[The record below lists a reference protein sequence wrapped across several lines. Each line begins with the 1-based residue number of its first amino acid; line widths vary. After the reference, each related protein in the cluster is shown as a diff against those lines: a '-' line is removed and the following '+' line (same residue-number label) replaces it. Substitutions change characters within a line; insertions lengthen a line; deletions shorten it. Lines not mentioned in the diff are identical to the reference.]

1 MRTPDTKSKGVTV
14 PHLPV
19 IVGFGGI
26 SAAGRSSFHHGY
38 QRMIIDSLD
47 KSEQQKTLLGLA
59 TLMGLL
65 KYENG
70 HYQDSQG
77 KSCRPDEVESRFK
90 QQILQNTLLRKIN
103 AEHFDVDNVALN
115 TKMTVRNRDG
125 ADICFTAEKRELPKR
140 LPDNWIIA
148 DLEAGA
154 DQQVQVTIKG
164 GMEFL
169 APDFKESQVKTAGQL
184 PTGFDPAK
192 FYHSNH
198 HPRGLQM
205 SVFSAWDA
213 IHSLGIEWDTI
224 RQAVHPD
231 QIGVYAGSGHGQ
243 MDDNGG
249 GGLMKALVT
258 GKRTSSRYLPLSLV
272 DMPSNFI
279 NAYIIG
285 NIGHTGTQIA
295 ACATFLY
302 NLELAIKEIQ
312 RGRRRVAIVGNA
324 EAPILPE
331 IIDGYRAM
339 GALADDARLLS
350 YSKTGTITHED
361 RARSCRPFGD
371 NFGFTLSESAQ
382 FIILFDDALVLEL
395 GAQVHGSVAD
405 VFIKADGFKKSISS
419 PGVGNLITLA
429 KAAARQRAILG
440 EKSLQTG
447 SFVLAHGSGTPLNRA
462 TESQGLNETARAFN
476 IKQWQIAAI
485 KCYLGHPLTPASGD
499 QLMTALGTWKYG
511 WIPGIFTLDSIPDD
525 VQRSHLAFSQT
536 HVQIDPQ
543 KLDAA
548 FINSKGFGG
557 NNATGLAFSPHV
569 TLKMLR
575 QKHGEKALAYYLE
588 KNRQVVEKAES
599 YDQAAIKGL
608 YNVLYKDSEPVLK
621 EGDLRL
627 TDQQLTIPGY
637 DKPIDL
643 NLENLFP
650 DMTPFT

>member
-1 MRTPDTKSKGVTV
+1 MS
-14 PHLPV
+14 HLPV

-38 QRMIIDSLD
+38 RRLIVDTLNQSDRQS
-47 KSEQQKTLLGLA
+47 TLLGLA

-70 HYQDSQG
+70 SYCDQQG
-77 KSCRPDEVESRFK
+77 KSCKLDELESRFK

-115 TKMTVRNRDG
+115 TKMTIQSRDG
-125 ADICFTAEKRELPKR
+125 IDISFTAEKKELPKR
-140 LPDNWIIA
+140 LPSNWTIA
-148 DLEAGA
+148 ELGEGEE
-154 DQQVQVTIKG
+154 QRVQVTVKG

-169 APDFKESQVKTAGQL
+169 APDYKEALVKTAGQL

-213 IHSLGIEWDTI
+213 INSLGIEWETV

-331 IIDGYRAM
+331 ILDGYRAM
-339 GALADDARLLS
+339 GALADDARLLN

-382 FIILFDDALVLEL
+382 FIILFDDALVMEL
-395 GAQVHGSVAD
+395 GAQVHGSIAD

-440 EKSLQTG
+440 EKSLQKQ
-447 SFVLAHGSGTPLNRA
+447 SFVVAHGSGTPLNRT
-462 TESQGLNETARAFN
+462 TESQGLNETAKAFN
-476 IKQWQIAAI
+476 IAQWPVAAI

-499 QLMTALGTWKYG
+499 QLMAALGTWKYG
-511 WIPGIFTLDSIPDD
+511 WMPGIFTLDTIPDD
-525 VQRSHLAFSQT
+525 VQRSHLALSQS

-557 NNATGLAFSPHV
+557 NNATGLALSPYI

-575 QKHGEKALAYYLE
+575 QKFGEKAMADYL
-588 KNRQVVEKAES
+588 KRNQQIQAKADE
-599 YDQAAIKGL
+599 YDQAAIKGS
-608 YNVLYKDSEPVLK
+608 YTILYKDNEPVLK
-621 EGDLRL
+621 ESDLTL
-627 TDQQLTIPGY
+627 TDQQLTVPGY
-637 DKPIDL
+637 NKPIDL

-650 DMTPFT
+650 DMTSAS